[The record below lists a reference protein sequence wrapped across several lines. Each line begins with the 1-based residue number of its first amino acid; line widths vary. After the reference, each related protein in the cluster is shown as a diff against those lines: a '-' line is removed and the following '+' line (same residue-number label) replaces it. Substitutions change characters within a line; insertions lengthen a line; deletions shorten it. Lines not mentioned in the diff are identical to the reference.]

1 MERTT
6 RYSKKREA
14 VLAALRATKSHPTA
28 EWLYQSLKPEHQ
40 DLSLGTVY
48 RNLTLF
54 REQGLVRSV
63 GVVDGHERFDA
74 DTTDHSHFV
83 CACCHAVID
92 IPAVSVGEEIS
103 RQVSD
108 KYGFG
113 VEHHDLTFYGT
124 CSECMQNKNIS

>member
-1 MERTT
+1 MEKTT

-14 VLAALRATKSHPTA
+14 ILMALRNTVDHPTA
-28 EWLYQSLKPEHQ
+28 EWLYQTLKPEHP

-74 DTTDHSHFV
+74 TTADHPHFV
-83 CACCHAVID
+83 CKHCRAVID
-92 IPAVSVGEEIS
+92 IPAIEDGTRVERAVS
-103 RQVSD
+103 
-108 KYGFG
+108 KAYGFAA
-113 VEHHDLTFYGT
+113 EHHDLTVYGL
-124 CSECMQNKNIS
+124 CSSCMQNQANT

>member
-14 VLAALRATKSHPTA
+14 ILDAMRRTESHPTA
-28 EWLYQSLKPEHQ
+28 EWLYQQLKPEHP

-54 REQGLVRSV
+54 REQGVIRSV

-74 DTTDHSHFV
+74 NTENHTHFI
-83 CACCHAVID
+83 CARCHAVID
-92 IPAVSVGEEIS
+92 IPDVGAGE
-103 RQVSD
+103 QVEQQVCRR
-108 KYGFG
+108 YGFRTD
-113 VEHHDLTFYGT
+113 HHDLTVFGT
-124 CSECMQNKNIS
+124 CDQCIKKEVNQ

>member
-14 VLAALRATKSHPTA
+14 ILEAMRMTKSHPTA
-28 EWLYQSLKPEHQ
+28 EWLYQQLKPEHP

-54 REQGLVRSV
+54 RQQGVIRSV

-74 DTTDHSHFV
+74 NTENHTHFV
-83 CACCHAVID
+83 CTCCHSVID
-92 IPAVSVGEEIS
+92 IPDIAAGEQVEQQVC
-103 RQVSD
+103 RQ
-108 KYGFG
+108 YGFRTD
-113 VEHHDLTFYGT
+113 HHDLTVFGT
-124 CSECMQNKNIS
+124 

>member
-14 VLAALRATKSHPTA
+14 ILTALRATKSHPTA
-28 EWLYQSLKPEHQ
+28 EWLYQTLKPEHQ

-74 DTTDHSHFV
+74 DTSDHTHFV
-83 CACCHAVID
+83 CTSCHAVID
-92 IPAVSVGEEIS
+92 IPAITAGKQVEA
-103 RQVSD
+103 QVSE
-108 KYGFG
+108 KYGFR
-113 VEHHDLTFYGT
+113 VNHHDLTVYGT
-124 CSECMQNKNIS
+124 CTECMQKEIKS